1 MRRSNESTL
10 GEAIAMLLKAYRLED
25 GCNRIRVLRQWEK
38 IMGPGLARYT
48 RELQFHNGEVLVK
61 LDSAPLR
68 NELSMSASK
77 LIEALNEG
85 LPVPV
90 VKSIR
95 FA

>member
-1 MRRSNESTL
+1 MRKSNESTMA
-10 GEAIAMLLKAYRLED
+10 EALSLLLKTYKLED

-38 IMGPGLARYT
+38 VMGPKLVRYT
-48 RELQFHNGEVLVK
+48 RELQFNNGEVFIK

-68 NELSMSASK
+68 NELSMSATK

>member
-1 MRRSNESTL
+1 MA
-10 GEAIAMLLKAYRLED
+10 EALSLLLKTYKLED

-38 IMGPGLARYT
+38 VMGPKLVRYT
-48 RELQFHNGEVLVK
+48 RELQFNNGEVFIK

-68 NELSMSASK
+68 NELSMSATK

>member
-1 MRRSNESTL
+1 MA
-10 GEAIAMLLKAYRLED
+10 EAISLLLKTYKLED

-38 IMGPGLARYT
+38 VMGPKLVRYT
-48 RELQFHNGEVLVK
+48 RELQFNNGEVFIK

-68 NELSMSASK
+68 NELSMSATK

>member
-1 MRRSNESTL
+1 MRKSNESTL
-10 GEAIAMLLKAYRLED
+10 AEAISLLLKTYKLED

-38 IMGPGLARYT
+38 VMGPKLVRYT
-48 RELQFHNGEVLVK
+48 RELQFNNGEVFIK

-68 NELSMSASK
+68 NELSMSATK